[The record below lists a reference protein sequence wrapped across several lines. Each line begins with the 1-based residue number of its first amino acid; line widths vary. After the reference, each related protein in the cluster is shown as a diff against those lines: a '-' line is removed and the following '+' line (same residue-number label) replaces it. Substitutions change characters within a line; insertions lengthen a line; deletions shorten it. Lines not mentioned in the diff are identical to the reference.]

1 MISSLLIGADW
12 VPTDNVATIVSP
24 FDGFV
29 VGQVCVGD
37 ATHLHRAVDAAQAT
51 FESVSRRQQPF
62 ERAQILARL
71 ATSIEQQRTEFVRL
85 IVAEAGKPITHA
97 EAEVTRAVG
106 TFQLAAE
113 LARATPGHLLDLD
126 AFASGRGHFGLVR
139 RFPLGVIYGLTP
151 FNFPLNLVAH
161 KVAPALA
168 TGNTIVIKPSP
179 QTPLTALLLGRLA
192 LEAGMPPGQLNVVCC
207 TNADAAA
214 PLGDERVKMIS
225 FTGSAAV
232 GWKLKAQC
240 GTKKITLEL
249 GGNAGAIVHE
259 DAALDLAV
267 PALATGAFAY
277 AGQSCISTQRIFVH
291 APIYDVFRERFVAHV
306 RAHVRTGDPRDPSV
320 TVGPMING
328 AALVRIR
335 GALDAARADGATILL
350 GGAAEGNCLT
360 PTVVEVPHQRSALC
374 TEEAFAPVV
383 TLHRYASFA
392 EALTEVNAS
401 RYGLQAGV
409 FTQDIGRIRQAFET
423 LEVGA
428 VLINQTPTFRVDGQ
442 PYGGVKDSGF
452 GHEGVRYAMEEMT
465 EPRSL
470 ILRVA

>member
-1 MISSLLIGADW
+1 MNSLLLIGADW
-12 VPTDNVATIVSP
+12 VQTDQVVTIASP
-24 FDGFV
+24 FDGRI
-29 VGQVCVGD
+29 VGEVSLGD
-37 ATHLHRAVDAAQAT
+37 ATHLRLAVAAAHAA
-51 FESVSRRQQPF
+51 FENITRRQAPF
-62 ERAQILARL
+62 ERAAILARVAAL
-71 ATSIEQQRTEFVRL
+71 IEQLRPEFVRL
-85 IVAEAGKPITHA
+85 IVAEAGKPVTLA

-126 AFASGRGHFGLVR
+126 AFAPGRGHVGLVR

-168 TGNTIVIKPSP
+168 TGNTLVVKPSP

-192 LEAGMPPGQLNVVCC
+192 LEAGAPPGQLNVVTCA
-207 TNADAAA
+207 NADAAA
-214 PLGDERVKMIS
+214 PLADERVKMVS

-232 GWKLKAQC
+232 GWKLKALC
-240 GTKKITLEL
+240 GSKKITLEL

-267 PALATGAFAY
+267 PALAAGAFAY

-291 APIYDVFRERFVAHV
+291 APVYDAFRDRFVAHV
-306 RAHVRTGDPRDPSV
+306 RAHLRTGDPRDPAV
-320 TVGPMING
+320 TVGPMINA
-328 AALVRIR
+328 AALARIR
-335 GALDAARADGATILL
+335 GTLEAARAVGATVLL
-350 GGAAEGNCLT
+350 GGTVEGPCLT
-360 PTVVEVPHQRSALC
+360 PTVVEMPHQRCTLC
-374 TEEAFAPVV
+374 AEEAFAPVV
-383 TLHRYASFA
+383 TLHRYGSFTD
-392 EALTEVNAS
+392 ALVELNAS

-409 FTQDIGRIRQAFET
+409 FTQDIGRIHQAFET
-423 LEVGA
+423 LDVGA
-428 VLINQTPTFRVDGQ
+428 VLINQAPTFRVDGQ

-452 GHEGVRYAMEEMT
+452 GREGVASAMAEMT

>member
-1 MISSLLIGADW
+1 MNSPLLIGADW
-12 VPTDNVATIVSP
+12 VHSGQVVAIASP
-24 FDGFV
+24 FDGHV
-29 VGQVCVGD
+29 VGEVCLGD
-37 ATHLHRAVDAAQAT
+37 ATHLRRAVDAAQAA
-51 FESVSRRQQPF
+51 FENTTRRQAPF
-62 ERAQILARL
+62 ERAGILARL
-71 ATSIEQQRTEFVRL
+71 AALIEQQRSEFVRL
-85 IVAEAGKPITHA
+85 IVAEAGKPVTLA

-126 AFASGRGHFGLVR
+126 AFAPGRGHFGLVR
-139 RFPLGVIYGLTP
+139 RFPLGVIYALTP

-168 TGNTIVIKPSP
+168 TGNTLVVKPSP

-192 LEAGMPPGQLNVVCC
+192 LAAGAPPGQLNVVACA
-207 TNADAAA
+207 NADAAA
-214 PLGDERVKMIS
+214 PLADERVKMVS

-232 GWKLKAQC
+232 GWKLKALC
-240 GTKKITLEL
+240 GSKKITLEL

-259 DAALDLAV
+259 DAALDFAV
-267 PALATGAFAY
+267 PALAAGAFAY

-291 APIYDVFRERFVAHV
+291 APVYNAFRDRFVAHV
-306 RAHVRTGDPRDPSV
+306 RAQIRTGDPRDPTV
-320 TVGPMING
+320 TVGPMINA
-328 AALVRIR
+328 AALTRIR
-335 GALDAARADGATILL
+335 GTLEAARAAGATVLL
-350 GGAAEGNCLT
+350 GGTAEGACLA
-360 PTVVEVPHQRSALC
+360 PTVVEVPDQRSALC
-374 TEEAFAPVV
+374 AEEAFAPVV

-392 EALTEVNAS
+392 DALAEVNAS

-409 FTQDIGRIRQAFET
+409 FTQDIGRIHQAFET
-423 LEVGA
+423 LDVGA
-428 VLINQTPTFRVDGQ
+428 VLINQAPTFRVDGQ

-452 GHEGVRYAMEEMT
+452 GREGVAYAMAEMT